1 MPTQYNTHTLVD
13 LYDTV
18 TNATLCHSVA
28 IHWVSCEL
36 FFTSTFVCMCGEGG
50 GMCVD
55 DVLI

>member
-50 GMCVD
+50 GNGR
-55 DVLI
+55 